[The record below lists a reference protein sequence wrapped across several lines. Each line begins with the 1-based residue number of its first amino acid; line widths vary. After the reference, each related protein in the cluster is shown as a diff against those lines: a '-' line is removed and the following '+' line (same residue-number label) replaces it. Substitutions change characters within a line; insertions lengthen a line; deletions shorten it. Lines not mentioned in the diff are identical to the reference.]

1 MKLWQGRL
9 NGKLNPVAES
19 FNRSLGFDHRLGTV
33 DVRGSLAWAGA
44 LHKAGL
50 LDEKEFK
57 QITGGLEQIKARISA
72 GTLDIDAGDED
83 IHSAVER
90 QLTELIGPTAGKLH
104 TGRSRN
110 DQVATDFR
118 LWVMSAIR
126 RIDEVL
132 RDLQETLLQ
141 RAELDWGVVLPGYT
155 HLQQAQPVLLSHWWL
170 SHLWAFQRDRHR
182 LQNVYREAEVCPLGC
197 GALAGTGFEQI
208 DRFKLSGAL
217 GFREPSPNSLDAVSD
232 RDFVASFLFAC
243 SMIGVHASRLAE
255 ALILYSTREFG
266 YMTLAD
272 DFSTGS
278 SLMPQKKNPDPL
290 ELVRGKSG
298 TLTGRLTG
306 FLATLKALPS
316 AYDKDLQEDKQ
327 PVFESADTVEAALEV
342 LSGCIASLEVHQYR
356 MYAAIDPQ
364 ALATDMAD
372 ALVSTGVPFREA
384 YGLVGKAVRKAEE
397 QGVLLNELPLQ
408 DWQALVPDFDPRL
421 LDAMDIGMSLS
432 RRAAFGGTAPE
443 AVKEQLE
450 IARGAQKVQLYRE

>member
-9 NGKLNPVAES
+9 TGKLNPSAES
-19 FNRSLGFDHRLGTV
+19 FNRSLGFDHRLGSV
-33 DVRGSLAWAGA
+33 DVCGSIAWAEA
-44 LHKAGL
+44 LQYAGL
-50 LDEKEFK
+50 LEDRDAK
-57 QITGGLEQIKARISA
+57 QIIDGLEHIKAQISA
-72 GTLDIDAGDED
+72 GTLDVDAGDED

-90 QLTELIGPTAGKLH
+90 QLTEMIGPVAGRLH

-118 LWVMSAIR
+118 LWVMAAIQ
-126 RIDEVL
+126 RIDVQL
-132 RDLQETLLQ
+132 CDLQDTLLQ
-141 RAELDWGVVLPGYT
+141 RAELDWGAVLPGYT
-155 HLQQAQPVLLSHWWL
+155 HLQQAQPILLSHWWL
-170 SHLWAFQRDRHR
+170 SHFWALQRDRHR
-182 LQNVYREAEVCPLGC
+182 LHNLYKETEVCPLGC
-197 GALAGTGFEQI
+197 GALAGTGFEEI
-208 DRFKLSGAL
+208 DRFRLSDAL

-232 RDFVASFLFAC
+232 RDFVAGFLFCC
-243 SMIGVHASRLAE
+243 SMIGVHASRMAE

-298 TLTGRLTG
+298 TLTGRLAG

-327 PVFESADTVEAALEV
+327 PVFEAADTVEKALEV
-342 LSGCIASLEVHQYR
+342 MSGCISTLIVHKSK
-356 MYAAIDPQ
+356 MFAAIDPQ

-372 ALVSTGVPFREA
+372 ALVSTGIPFREA
-384 YGLVGKAVRKAEE
+384 YSLVGQAVRKAEE
-397 QGVLLNELPLQ
+397 LGLLLNELPLTE
-408 DWQALVPDFDPRL
+408 WRALVPNFDFRL
-421 LDAMDIGMSLS
+421 LDALDIDLSLS

-443 AVKEQLE
+443 AVREQLE
-450 IARGAQKVQLYRE
+450 IAKGVQKVKLY

>member
-9 NGKLNPVAES
+9 SGKLNPSAES
-19 FNRSLGFDHRLGTV
+19 FNRSLGFDHRMGSQ
-33 DVRGSLAWAGA
+33 DVSGSIAWAGA

-50 LDEKEFK
+50 LDENELKL
-57 QITGGLEQIKARISA
+57 IIDGLEQIKTQIEA
-72 GTLDIDAGDED
+72 GEPDIEAGDED
-83 IHSAVER
+83 IHSMVER
-90 QLTELIGPTAGKLH
+90 LLTEKIGPPAGKLH

-118 LWVMSAIR
+118 LWVMEAAK
-126 RIDEVL
+126 RIEAQL
-132 RDLQETLLQ
+132 TGLQRTLLK
-141 RAELDWGVVLPGYT
+141 RAESDWGVALPGYT

-170 SHLWAFQRDRHR
+170 SHFWALQRDRHR
-182 LQNVYREAEVCPLGC
+182 LHSVYEEARVCPLGS

-208 DRFKLSGAL
+208 DRFELSDAL

-232 RDFVASFLFAC
+232 RDFVAGMLFTCAL
-243 SMIGVHASRLAE
+243 IGVHASRLAE
-255 ALILYSTREFG
+255 SLILYSTREFG
-266 YMTLAD
+266 YVTLSD
-272 DFSTGS
+272 EFSTGS

-306 FLATLKALPS
+306 FMTTLKALPS

-327 PVFESADTVEAALEV
+327 PVFEAADTVEIMLEV
-342 LSGCIASLEVHQYR
+342 LSGVIATLTVNQYR

-372 ALVSTGVPFREA
+372 ALVSIGVPFREA
-384 YGLVGKAVRKAEE
+384 YTLVGKAVRKAEE
-397 QGVLLNELPLQ
+397 MDLLLNELPLKE
-408 DWQALVPDFDPRL
+408 WQEMVPGFDPRL
-421 LDAMDIGMSLS
+421 LDAMDVGMSLS

-443 AVKEQLE
+443 AVKEQIE
-450 IARGAQKVQLYRE
+450 IARGALKVELY